1 MKIVPPLSKDGVP
14 ASTVHLHGGEW
25 PTVLDALCA
34 RFPQIERAQWQDRMT
49 RGVVFDAQ
57 GNSIGVGHA
66 YRAGMR
72 VHYFREVAA
81 EAPIPFTEAVL
92 YADEHLV
99 IADKPHFLP
108 VMPAGV
114 HARETLQTRLIA
126 RFDNPH
132 LVPLHRIDRATAGI
146 VMLSCNPSTRP
157 AYQALFREQ
166 RIRKRYEALAP
177 PLPDL
182 EFPLVRRSRIVASA
196 EFFRMRETGGTPNSE
211 TTIDVIERGATIWR
225 YALTPVT
232 GRTHQLRVQMA
243 GLGAAII
250 GDRWYPRLQHQAP
263 DDHARPLQL
272 LAQALEFTD
281 PLDGTA
287 RRFESRLQLDALHG
301 SEFP

>member
-1 MKIVPPLSKDGVP
+1 MKIAPPPSKDGVP
-14 ASTVHLHGGEW
+14 ASTVHLQGGEW

-34 RFPQIERAQWQDRMT
+34 RFPQIERAQWHDRMT
-49 RGVVFDAQ
+49 RGVVFDAR
-57 GNSIGVGHA
+57 GNSIDVGDA
-66 YRAGMR
+66 YQAGMR
-72 VHYFREVAA
+72 VHYFREVAV
-81 EAPIPFTEAVL
+81 ETPIPFTEVVL

-114 HARETLQTRLIA
+114 HVRETLQTRLIA
-126 RFDNPH
+126 RLRNPH

-146 VMLSCNPSTRP
+146 VMLSCNPSTRS

-182 EFPLVRRSRIVASA
+182 TFPFVRRSRIVRGL
-196 EFFRMRETGGTPNSE
+196 EFFRMAEIDGPPNSE
-211 TTIDVIERGATIWR
+211 TTIDVIERGATMWR
-225 YALTPVT
+225 YALMPVT

-243 GLGAAII
+243 GLGAAIR
-250 GDRWYPRLQHQAP
+250 GDRSYPLLQSQAP

-281 PLDGTA
+281 PFDGTP
-287 RRFESRLQLDALHG
+287 RRFESRLRLDAPDR

>member
-1 MKIVPPLSKDGVP
+1 MKMVPPPSKDGVP
-14 ASTVHLHGGEW
+14 ASTVHLQGGEW

-34 RFPQIERAQWQDRMT
+34 RFPQIERAQWHDRMT
-49 RGVVFDAQ
+49 RGVVFDAH
-57 GNSIGVGHA
+57 GNSIDVGDA
-66 YRAGMR
+66 YQAGMR

-81 EAPIPFTEAVL
+81 ETPIPFAEVVL

-114 HARETLQTRLIA
+114 HVRETLQTRLIA

-146 VMLSCNPSTRP
+146 VMLSCNPSTRS

-182 EFPLVRRSRIVASA
+182 TFPFVHRSRIARGP
-196 EFFRMRETGGTPNSE
+196 EFFRMQEIDGPPNSE
-211 TTIDVIERGATIWR
+211 TTIDVIERGATMWR
-225 YALTPVT
+225 YALMPVT

-243 GLGAAII
+243 GLGAAIR
-250 GDRWYPRLQHQAP
+250 GDRSYPHLQPQMP
-263 DDHARPLQL
+263 DDPARPLQL

-281 PLDGTA
+281 PFDGTP
-287 RRFESRLQLDALHG
+287 RRFESRLRLDAPDR

>member
-1 MKIVPPLSKDGVP
+1 MKIVPPLSEDGVP
-14 ASTVHLHGGEW
+14 SSTVHLHGEW
-25 PTVLDALCA
+25 ATVLDALCA
-34 RFPQIERAQWQDRMT
+34 RFPHIARAQWLDRIT
-49 RGVVFDAQ
+49 RGVVFDAH
-57 GNSIGVGHA
+57 GHSIDVDHA
-66 YRAGMR
+66 YHAGMR

-81 EAPIPFTEAVL
+81 ETPIPFAEAVV

-114 HARETLQTRLIA
+114 HVRETLQTRLIA

-132 LVPLHRIDRATAGI
+132 LAPLHRIDRATAGL

-166 RIRKRYEALAP
+166 LIRKRYEALAP
-177 PLPDL
+177 PLQDL
-182 EFPLVRRSRIVASA
+182 TFPLVRRSRIVPGP
-196 EFFRMRETGGTPNSE
+196 EFFRMQEIEGTPNSE
-211 TTIDVIERGATIWR
+211 TTIEVVERSATIWR

-243 GLGAAII
+243 GLGAGIV
-250 GDRWYPRLQHQAP
+250 GDRSYPRLQPQAP
-263 DDHARPLQL
+263 DDYAQPLQL

-287 RRFESRLQLDALHG
+287 RRFESRLRLDAADR